1 MNWSI
6 VTRFI
11 NCRSWVARPLA
22 QEMEPETAMF
32 GILGRL
38 CTEIWEAFLWKE
50 RNTQQVCR
58 EKEEAYTPESDRSI
72 ESSALITVQF
82 PWGTHSALLVTPKH
96 LHKNAASTS
105 NQGSFSG
112 LPFLTTQGSLNT
124 LTPHCPAQDV
134 AHTRCSVEAW
144 WIIGSVWDLKDG

>member
-112 LPFLTTQGSLNT
+112 LPFLTEEKGRMSMALE
-124 LTPHCPAQDV
+124 L
-134 AHTRCSVEAW
+134 
-144 WIIGSVWDLKDG
+144 GDLDSRPCVVDNNQLCGLKQVT